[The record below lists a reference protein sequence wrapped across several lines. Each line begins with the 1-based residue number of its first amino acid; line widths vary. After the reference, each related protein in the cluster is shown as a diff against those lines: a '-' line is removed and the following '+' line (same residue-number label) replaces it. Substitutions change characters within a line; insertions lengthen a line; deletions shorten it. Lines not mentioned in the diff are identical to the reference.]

1 MISKGLVNKTWLH
14 RFFGKINGNKFD
26 ISKLDHTLQSWE
38 SAQLNKILSK
48 HTKTQKTT
56 EERVEEMDSAQFKGM
71 EDFFNSSKGNKMYE
85 DMMQD
90 EMDKESVLRS
100 WKKEDMD
107 VDKMWNPDN
116 ENEVKDYVKKFERLQ
131 EKTSNYFRNAKTGSD
146 LANRSRYPLNLTIT
160 KKKKDRSSIQMP
172 TICRG
177 VRTKSSTSITKTTTA
192 TAPTVRI
199 TCVSRK
205 TSMMTCT

>member
-1 MISKGLVNKTWLH
+1 MISKGLANKTWLR

-26 ISKLDHTLQSWE
+26 ISKLDRTLQSWE
-38 SAQLNKILSK
+38 TTQLNKILSK

-131 EKTSNYFRNAKTGSD
+131 KKTSDYFQAAKTGSD
-146 LANRSRYPLNLTIT
+146 LANRSRYPLN
-160 KKKKDRSSIQMP
+160 SQ
-172 TICRG
+172 
-177 VRTKSSTSITKTTTA
+177 
-192 TAPTVRI
+192 
-199 TCVSRK
+199 
-205 TSMMTCT
+205 

>member
-1 MISKGLVNKTWLH
+1 
-14 RFFGKINGNKFD
+14 
-26 ISKLDHTLQSWE
+26 
-38 SAQLNKILSK
+38 
-48 HTKTQKTT
+48 
-56 EERVEEMDSAQFKGM
+56 MDSAQFKGM

-131 EKTSNYFRNAKTGSD
+131 DKTSDYFRRAKTGSD
-146 LANRSRYPLNLTIT
+146 LANRSRYPLNLAIT
-160 KKKKDRSSIQMP
+160 KKKKSDRQCRCQQYAVESGRRIQRASP
-172 TICRG
+172 RLRPLRCLPREL
-177 VRTKSSTSITKTTTA
+177 RPA
-192 TAPTVRI
+192 Q
-199 TCVSRK
+199 RK
-205 TSMMTCT
+205 RQR